1 MVNWRYPLTMSST
14 RISLHIDAPRQDV
27 YAALIDADAIAK
39 WKTPDGM
46 TLVVH
51 EFEARVGG
59 RYRISLTYEEPGLA
73 GKSSAHTDT
82 YHGYFKELAVNERVV
97 EVMEF
102 ETSNPDMQGQMT
114 STIELSD
121 ERGGTRLVALHEG
134 LPPGV
139 APRDNEDGWRMSL
152 AKLEKLV
159 KGRAEVSE
167 PRTH

>member
-1 MVNWRYPLTMSST
+1 MSST
-14 RISLHIDAPRQDV
+14 RISVYIDAPRPDV
-27 YAALIDADAIAK
+27 YAALVDAGAVAK
-39 WKTPDGM
+39 WKVPDGM

-59 RYRISLTYEEPGLA
+59 HYRISLTYEEPGLA
-73 GKSSAHTDT
+73 GKTSAHTDT
-82 YHGYFKELAVNERVV
+82 YHGHFKELVVNKRVV

-102 ETSNPDMQGQMT
+102 ETSNPEMQGQMT

-139 APRDNEDGWRMSL
+139 SPADNEDGWRMSL
-152 AKLEKLV
+152 AKLAELV
-159 KGRAEVSE
+159 
-167 PRTH
+167 RT